1 MIVGI
6 TGKAERGLSSV
17 IGNTLSST
25 PYKGETIE
33 MKYVHTDDILMNKGR
48 FFGFD
53 QDNPNHFD
61 VLINNAHDDFAQT
74 KIVDIVYNN
83 TFWAYDSSKYLINIG
98 SRASQPNISKGYLYA
113 AQKASLT
120 HYCNNLTYNSDKQF
134 KMTTINLGLLNHD
147 ELPSV
152 TQQDVASL
160 IYYLI
165 TSYPSIEIP
174 EMTIQAHANY
184 CDVQSDKAMLLDLE
198 RNGFLK

>member
-1 MIVGI
+1 MQYRKI
-6 TGKAERGLSSV
+6 T
-17 IGNTLSST
+17 
-25 PYKGETIE
+25 
-33 MKYVHTDDILMNKGR
+33 
-48 FFGFD
+48 
-53 QDNPNHFD
+53 
-61 VLINNAHDDFAQT
+61 
-74 KIVDIVYNN
+74 
-83 TFWAYDSSKYLINIG
+83 
-98 SRASQPNISKGYLYA
+98 
-113 AQKASLT
+113 SLT

-134 KMTTINLGLLNHD
+134 KMTTINLGLLNHN

-184 CDVQSDKAMLLDLE
+184 REVQSDKEMILDLE

>member
-61 VLINNAHDDFAQT
+61 VLINNAHSDFDQT
-74 KIVDIVYNN
+74 KIVDIIYNN
-83 TFWAYDSSKYLINIG
+83 TFWAYDPSKYLINIG

-134 KMTTINLGLLNHD
+134 KMTTINLGLLNHN

-184 CDVQSDKAMLLDLE
+184 REVQSDKEMILDLE